1 MNDNRTFSET
11 VEPLLSDEG
20 SQSSQ
25 INLVHQDNVILYDKS
40 LSKEFSNLF
49 DTVVKNLYIKG
60 TQVSHVNEN
69 SDPIDI
75 NLNKYVDHPSIF
87 KIKEYF
93 NKYTESNFLEIT
105 PNNIKKQIKNL
116 DSPKKDSKMS
126 Q

>member
-1 MNDNRTFSET
+1 MKK
-11 VEPLLSDEG
+11 VY
-20 SQSSQ
+20 QK
-25 INLVHQDNVILYDKS
+25 NLVTFFIRQWKIKD
-40 LSKEFSNLF
+40 
-49 DTVVKNLYIKG
+49 VKG
-60 TQVSHVNEN
+60 HQVSLVNEN

-75 NLNKYVDHPSIF
+75 NLNKYVDHPSMF

-116 DSPKKDSKMS
+116 DSPKKDSKIS

>member
-1 MNDNRTFSET
+1 M
-11 VEPLLSDEG
+11 
-20 SQSSQ
+20 
-25 INLVHQDNVILYDKS
+25 
-40 LSKEFSNLF
+40 
-49 DTVVKNLYIKG
+49 KNLYVKG
-60 TQVSHVNEN
+60 HQVSLVNEN

-75 NLNKYVDHPSIF
+75 NLNKYVDHPSTF

-116 DSPKKDSKMS
+116 NNPKKDSKMS

>member
-1 MNDNRTFSET
+1 MNDNRKFSKT

-25 INLVHQDNVILYDKS
+25 INLVDQDNVILYDKS
-40 LSKEFSNLF
+40 LSKEFSNFF
-49 DTVVKNLYIKG
+49 DTVVKNLCVKG
-60 TQVSHVNEN
+60 PQVSHVNEN

-75 NLNKYVDHPSIF
+75 NLNKYVDHSSIF

-93 NKYTESNFLEIT
+93 NKYTESDFLEIT

-116 DSPKKDSKMS
+116 DSPKKDSKIS

>member
-1 MNDNRTFSET
+1 MKK
-11 VEPLLSDEG
+11 VY
-20 SQSSQ
+20 QK
-25 INLVHQDNVILYDKS
+25 NLVTSFIRQWKIKD
-40 LSKEFSNLF
+40 
-49 DTVVKNLYIKG
+49 VKG
-60 TQVSHVNEN
+60 HQVSLVNEN

-75 NLNKYVDHPSIF
+75 NLNKYVDHPSMF

-116 DSPKKDSKMS
+116 DSPKKDSKIS